1 MYNKD
6 QSLSG
11 LGCFGAIIIAI
22 ILYFF
27 IPMLSFFF
35 TYIGGWVCKVTF
47 GPTLCYA
54 LNTLFNVTYFEPNKL
69 PLMAGA
75 LGWIGGYFKSVNLSS
90 LKK

>member
-22 ILYFF
+22 VLYFF
-27 IPMLSFFF
+27 MPMLSFFF

-75 LGWIGGYFKSVNLSS
+75 LGWIGSFFKNIGT
-90 LKK
+90 KGGK

>member
-6 QSLSG
+6 QNLNG
-11 LGCFGAIIIAI
+11 LGCFGVIIMAIV
-22 ILYFF
+22 LYFF

-35 TYIGGWVCKVTF
+35 TYIGGWVCIVTF
-47 GPTLCYA
+47 GSTLCYA
-54 LNTLFNVTYFEPNKL
+54 LYTLFNVTYFQPNKL

-75 LGWIGGYFKSVNLSS
+75 FGWIGGYFKSVNLSS

>member
-1 MYNKD
+1 MHNNYNSINK
-6 QSLSG
+6 
-11 LGCFGAIIIAI
+11 LGCFGVIIVTIIAC
-22 ILYFF
+22 FF
-27 IPMLSFFF
+27 IPILSFFL
-35 TYIGGWVCKVTF
+35 TYIGGWICKVTF
-47 GPTLCYA
+47 GSTLCHA